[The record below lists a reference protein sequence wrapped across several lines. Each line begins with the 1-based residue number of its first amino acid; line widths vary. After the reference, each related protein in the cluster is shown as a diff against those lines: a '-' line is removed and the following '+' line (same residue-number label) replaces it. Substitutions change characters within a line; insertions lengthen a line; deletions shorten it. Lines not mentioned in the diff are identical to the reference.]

1 MTTTTTTDTQYG
13 LLGYAL
19 EWLSSRTGIS
29 AEYLA
34 NHMMVISDVARA
46 IEKYGSI
53 YGTPTESD
61 FDFLKYDFDGVYEL
75 ISQIWHED
83 N

>member
-1 MTTTTTTDTQYG
+1 MTTTTTDTQYD

-19 EWLSSRTGIS
+19 EWLATRTNVPVES
-29 AEYLA
+29 LS

-46 IEKYGSI
+46 IEKHGSI
-53 YGTPTESD
+53 TGTPLESD
-61 FDFLKYDFDGVYEL
+61 FDFLNYDFDGVYEM

-83 N
+83 K